1 MSVKKCTVKGCER
14 GDIVALQRQIQ
25 VISLPKSKNP
35 HQPSHT
41 ETIMFHYFCQA
52 HFDRNELRKKNVR
65 LLPATALTSDND
77 PNSTVGTEATQSRLN
92 ELLLNSMDGNPA
104 YSNRKRKAGDSENHV
119 NQVKPARLINNGKLH
134 TLNGALTAKD
144 ITNNK
149 VRKINSENC
158 EPSTTTA
165 EDNDCII
172 TEEPSPTV
180 IDLSDDD
187 ADESNKMIEL
197 ILCDETELEC
207 TDTTKE
213 YLVEIS
219 NDCEDQDDVEPLDI
233 SFVSFNDLPS
243 ESIDFIDMENE
254 DIVECE
260 DDETKQSS
268 DSTPTA
274 QKRCGNVW
282 SADDKSIDLTDEP
295 TVDEEETN
303 VDIEGFRSAV
313 IREIRRRLNKR
324 FPGVIQTVSWN
335 ETSQQ
340 FEVSLSKTAKF
351 KADDGFQ
358 NFLREVVNQAI
369 QCNDRASKAKAA
381 ARTGKRKANGQV
393 NKNVILNKEYSGKSQ
408 QEILK
413 HSQNSTSANTPPST
427 SVTDRSTKTYNLDQI
442 MKKTESYLGL
452 RAETLRQI
460 ENLLP
465 ERLRHRS
472 MLILLLRKL
481 KLNEP
486 FFMLSDVLC
495 LDNEHCVRIFNE
507 FLPLLSRTLKGLIQW
522 PTNRR
527 EPLAIVDVLE
537 IEVEKP
543 KSLVKQNLTF
553 CSRRQRHITKFFI
566 CVTPTGYITYISP
579 PFQIIR
585 ANTFMVGLRTIP
597 LCSSVL
603 ANPDLL
609 ASVTLSKKSRITS
622 LGDFNHHQTERKIFQ
637 RVCDRLRRFALISGV
652 SHLKNEILL
661 HHALS
666 VVACLCNLEL
676 EQ

>member
-1 MSVKKCTVKGCER
+1 MSLKKCTVKGCER

-41 ETIMFHYFCQA
+41 ETIMFNYFCQA

-77 PNSTVGTEATQSRLN
+77 PNSAVGTGANQLRLN

-104 YSNRKRKAGDSENHV
+104 YSNRKRKAGDSENSV
-119 NQVKPARLINNGKLH
+119 NQVKPARLINNGKVFGRPILKAVNPQR
-134 TLNGALTAKD
+134 L
-144 ITNNK
+144 
-149 VRKINSENC
+149 
-158 EPSTTTA
+158 TA

-172 TEEPSPTV
+172 TEEPLPTV

-187 ADESNKMIEL
+187 GDESNKMIEL
-197 ILCDETELEC
+197 IMCDETEPEC

-219 NDCEDQDDVEPLDI
+219 NECEDQDDVEPLDI
-233 SFVSFNDLPS
+233 SFVSFNELPS
-243 ESIDFIDMENE
+243 ESVDFIDMENE

-268 DSTPTA
+268 DSTTTA
-274 QKRCGNVW
+274 EKRCENVG

-295 TVDEEETN
+295 TVDAVDEEETN

-313 IREIRRRLNKR
+313 IREIRRRLDKK

-335 ETSQQ
+335 ESSQQ
-340 FEVSLSKTAKF
+340 FEVSLSKSVGFT
-351 KADDGFQ
+351 ADDGFQ

-369 QCNDRASKAKAA
+369 QCNDRASKARAA
-381 ARTGKRKANGQV
+381 ARSGKRKANGQV
-393 NKNVILNKEYSGKSQ
+393 NKNVILNKEYTGKCQ
-408 QEILK
+408 QEVLK
-413 HSQNSTSANTPPST
+413 HSQKNGNTNSTTANTSSST
-427 SVTDRSTKTYNLDQI
+427 SVTQSTRTYNLNQI
-442 MKKTESYLGL
+442 MKKSETYLGL

-460 ENLLP
+460 EKLLP
-465 ERLRHRS
+465 DSLRHRS

-481 KLNEP
+481 KLNES

-495 LDNEHCVRIFNE
+495 LDNEDCVRIFNE

-527 EPLAIVDVLE
+527 EPLAVVDILE

-543 KSLVKQNLTF
+543 KYSVKQNLTF
-553 CSRRQRHITKFFI
+553 CSRRQRYITKFFI
-566 CVTPTGYITYISP
+566 CVTSTGYITYISP
-579 PFQIIR
+579 PFQAIR

-597 LCSSVL
+597 HCSSVL

-609 ASVTLSKKSRITS
+609 ASVTLRKRSRITS
-622 LGDFNHHQTERKIFQ
+622 LDDFDHHQTERKIFQ

-652 SHLKNEILL
+652 SQLKNEMLL